1 MKTTFLIAALAG
13 FSLAA
18 ASAEKIQ
25 MDQLPQ
31 DVKNTLQASKGEDVV
46 KQIEKET
53 KDGKTVYEVEF
64 QSPGLNPKMRIAA
77 DGQVIKD
84 SRLGARER
92 DRGNKTSNANKGLLF
107 PRISTLRINDL
118 PEKVQVTAR
127 EQAAGR
133 EIVDIDK
140 EKLNGQIVYEVEF
153 AQAGRNG
160 QVYINEQG
168 FVVKDEDPKGTASKS
183 PKVKSLFGHFRGTQL
198 EETPAAVQET
208 VKKEAQGGT
217 ITDIDKE
224 LRDGRVVYEIEI
236 RQNPGRKYEIHVA
249 ENGTILRDSRLQEPA
264 GAQIKDSV
272 NDLSRPAE
280 PQLDKD
286 HPKNGSL
293 K

>member
-1 MKTTFLIAALAG
+1 MKTTFLIAAIAVFGLVSG
-13 FSLAA
+13 
-18 ASAEKIQ
+18 SAERVQ

-31 DVKNTLQASKGEDVV
+31 DVKNTLRASRGEDVV

-64 QSPGLNPKMRIAA
+64 QSPGLNPKMRIAE

-84 SRLGARER
+84 NRLGARER
-92 DRGNKTSNANKGLLF
+92 DRGNKTGELNKGLFF
-107 PRISTLRINDL
+107 PRVSTLKINDL

-133 EIVDIDK
+133 DIVDIDK
-140 EKLNGQIVYEVEF
+140 ETWNGQTVYEVEF

-160 QVYINEQG
+160 QVHINEQG
-168 FVVKDEDPKGTASKS
+168 TIVKYDDTKDIKGPKAKR
-183 PKVKSLFGHFRGTQL
+183 LFGNYLGTQF
-198 EETPAAVQET
+198 EDTPTAVQET
-208 VKKEAQGGT
+208 IRKEAQDGT
-217 ITDIDKE
+217 ISDIDKE
-224 LRDGRVVYEIEI
+224 TRDGRVVYEVEI
-236 RQNPGRKYEIHVA
+236 KQSPGRKYEIHVA

-264 GAQIKDSV
+264 GAQIRDSL

-286 HPKNGSL
+286 YPKDGTV